1 MKLYELS
8 TQYKQLVDILEAAQA
23 GEEAAD
29 LEVIKDT
36 LDAIGDAIEEKADSI
51 ARIMAELSG
60 VELAISAELERLSK
74 RASTIKKQK
83 ESLKSYLMAAMET
96 AGKEKFKTNLY
107 SYSIRNNAPSVQ
119 IIDESLIPAEYIR
132 TKVETAPDKKVIAEL
147 LKQKI
152 EVAGCALIQSRTV
165 TIK

>member
-1 MKLYELS
+1 MKLFELS
-8 TQYKQLVDILEAAQA
+8 TQYAQLVDILEAAQS

-29 LEVIKDT
+29 LEVISDT
-36 LDAIGDAIEEKADSI
+36 LDAIEGAIEEKADSI

-60 VELAISAELERLSK
+60 VELAISAEVERLSK
-74 RASTIKKQK
+74 RAATIKKQK

-96 AGKEKFKTNLY
+96 AGKEKFKTNFY
-107 SYSIRNNAPSVQ
+107 SYSIRNNSPSVQ
-119 IIDESLIPAEYIR
+119 IVDESLIPAEYIR
-132 TKVETAPDKKVIAEL
+132 TKIETAPDKKAIAEL

-152 EVAGCALIQSRTV
+152 EVAGCALVQSRTV

>member
-8 TQYKQLVDILEAAQA
+8 TQYRTLVDILEAAQS
-23 GEEAAD
+23 GEEVAD

-36 LDAIGDAIEEKADSI
+36 LDAIEGAIEEKADSI
-51 ARIMAELSG
+51 ARIMAELSS
-60 VELAISAELERLSK
+60 VELAISAEVERLSK
-74 RASTIKKQK
+74 RAATIKKQK

-107 SYSIRNNAPSVQ
+107 SYSIRNNSPSVQ
-119 IIDESLIPAEYIR
+119 IVDESLIPAEYIR
-132 TKVETAPDKKVIAEL
+132 TKIETAPDKKAIAEL

-152 EVAGCALIQSRTV
+152 EVAGCALVQSRTV

>member
-1 MKLYELS
+1 MKLFELS
-8 TQYKQLVDILEAAQA
+8 TQYAQLVDILEAAQA
-23 GEEAAD
+23 GDETAD

-36 LDAIGDAIEEKADSI
+36 LDSIGDAIEEKADSI
-51 ARIMAELSG
+51 ARIMGELTS

-74 RASTIKKQK
+74 RAATIKKQK

-132 TKVETAPDKKVIAEL
+132 TKVETAPDKKAIAEL

-152 EVAGCALIQSRTV
+152 EVAGCALVQTRTV

>member
-8 TQYKQLVDILEAAQA
+8 TQYRTLVDILEAAQA
-23 GEEAAD
+23 GEEATD

-51 ARIMAELSG
+51 ARIMGELTS
-60 VELAISAELERLSK
+60 VELAISAEVERLSK

-119 IIDESLIPAEYIR
+119 IVDESLIPAEYIR
-132 TKVETAPDKKVIAEL
+132 TKVETAPDKKAIAEL

-152 EVAGCALIQSRTV
+152 EVAGCALVQSRTV

>member
-8 TQYKQLVDILEAAQA
+8 TQYKQLVDILEAAQS
-23 GEEAAD
+23 GEEVVD

-51 ARIMAELSG
+51 ARIMAELNS
-60 VELAISAELERLSK
+60 VELAISTELDRLSK
-74 RASTIKKQK
+74 RAGTIKKQK

-96 AGKEKFKTNLY
+96 AGKEKFKTNFY

-119 IIDESLIPAEYIR
+119 ILDESLIPSGCLR
-132 TKVETAPDKKVIAEL
+132 TKTETSPDKKLIADL
-147 LKQKI
+147 LKSGVQV
-152 EVAGCALIQSRTV
+152 EGCQLTQSRTV